1 MYMNI
6 RRAILLAL
14 FLLFVF
20 GGLFSFADAQ
30 ANSSAVLDRRQALQN
45 ELNRL
50 ESEIEEQQKILDAK
64 RKESQSLERDVAI
77 LNAEIKKSQLAIQA
91 REIAVNKLSKDIVGK
106 QGTIE
111 SLTAELIREKSSLAQ
126 ILRKRYQTDSISLVE
141 MALGNQNISDFFE
154 DYDSF
159 SAIEKE
165 LKLSF
170 AEIETA
176 KSNTE
181 TEKSS
186 LEKNRSEEIELKT
199 IQERENKKIEA
210 KEAEKKSLLNIT
222 KGVEKAYQEVL
233 RDKEKTA
240 AQIRTELFTLRGSA
254 AIPFEKALE
263 YANFASKKT
272 GVRPAFILGVIAEES
287 NLGANVGTGNWKTD
301 MHPTR
306 DVPIFEVIT
315 RTLGLDPDQMPV
327 SRKPWYGWGGA
338 MGPAQFIPSTW
349 VLYGGYS
356 KNSSGIWEY
365 SANKDFIRKLLGN
378 NSPSNP
384 WDPQTAFVAS
394 AHLLADNGADKGTR
408 AAERLS
414 ALRYFAGWA
423 NATKPSYAFYGD
435 EVMELADKYQGLI
448 DILARG

>member
-1 MYMNI
+1 
-6 RRAILLAL
+6 
-14 FLLFVF
+14 
-20 GGLFSFADAQ
+20 
-30 ANSSAVLDRRQALQN
+30 
-45 ELNRL
+45 
-50 ESEIEEQQKILDAK
+50 
-64 RKESQSLERDVAI
+64 
-77 LNAEIKKSQLAIQA
+77 
-91 REIAVNKLSKDIVGK
+91 
-106 QGTIE
+106 
-111 SLTAELIREKSSLAQ
+111 LAQ

-165 LKLSF
+165 LKVSF
-170 AEIETA
+170 AEIEAA
-176 KSNTE
+176 KASTE
-181 TEKSS
+181 SQKSS
-186 LEKNRSEEIELKT
+186 LEKNRAEEIELKA
-199 IQERENKKIEA
+199 IQEREKKTIEV
-210 KEAEKKSLLNIT
+210 KEAEKKNLLAVT
-222 KGVEKAYQEVL
+222 KGVEDAYKAVL

-240 AQIRTELFTLRGSA
+240 AQIRTELFALRGSS

-263 YANFASKKT
+263 YANFASQKT
-272 GVRPAFILGVIAEES
+272 GVRPAVILGVISEES

-306 DVPIFEVIT
+306 DVPIFEVVT

-327 SRKPWYGWGGA
+327 SKKPWYGWGGA

-349 VLYGGYS
+349 VLYGGYV
-356 KNSSGIWEY
+356 KNSSGVWEY
-365 SANKDFIRKLLGN
+365 NASKDFIRKLLGN

-394 AHLLADNGADKGTR
+394 AHLLEDNGADKGTR
-408 AAERLS
+408 ASERLA
-414 ALRYFAGWA
+414 ALRYFAGWN

-448 DILARG
+448 DILNRS